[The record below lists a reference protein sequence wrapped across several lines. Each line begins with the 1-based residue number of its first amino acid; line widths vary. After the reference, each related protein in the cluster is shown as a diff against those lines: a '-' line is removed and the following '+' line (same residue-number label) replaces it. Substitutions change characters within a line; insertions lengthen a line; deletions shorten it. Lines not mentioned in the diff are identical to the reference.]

1 LQKCLY
7 RAWVIAIIVEDV
19 GGKKL
24 VGISIESWKDRDD
37 GFEVVD
43 HIRKK
48 N

>member
-1 LQKCLY
+1 MLEAKNL
-7 RAWVIAIIVEDV
+7 D
-19 GGKKL
+19 
-24 VGISIESWKDRDD
+24 GISIESWKDRDD